1 MVLIPVP
8 KPPKSA
14 MNPDRPVSTLL
25 KNQML
30 HLQEAEFRLPVKMQT
45 NIYINGIKT
54 EGEAADYIR
63 RVTEA
68 LHKAHG
74 VGPSGH
80 GAQTALPK
88 RKSVRGPDIRVAE
101 EKPKRKSKSAG
112 NKSAGKKMKKSP
124 KRGVKR

>member
-14 MNPDRPVSTLL
+14 MNPGRPVSTLL
-25 KNQML
+25 KSQML
-30 HLQEAEFRLPVKMQT
+30 YLQEAEFRLPVKMQT
-45 NIYINGIKT
+45 NIYINSIKT
-54 EGEAADYIR
+54 EGEAADYIQ

-74 VGPSGH
+74 VGPAGH
-80 GAQTALPK
+80 GAQTALVPK
-88 RKSVRGPDIRVAE
+88 RKSVPGPDLAAVAK
-101 EKPKRKSKSAG
+101 KPKRKST
-112 NKSAGKKMKKSP
+112 

>member
-25 KNQML
+25 KSQIEY
-30 HLQEAEFRLPVKMQT
+30 LQEAEFRLPVKRQT
-45 NIYINGIKT
+45 NIYINNIKT

-63 RVTEA
+63 RVTQA

-74 VGPSGH
+74 VEPSGH
-80 GAQTALPK
+80 AAQMKIVPK
-88 RKSVRGPDIRVAE
+88 RKAVRGPDIAAVA
-101 EKPKRKSKSAG
+101 EKPKRKSTS
-112 NKSAGKKMKKSP
+112 KKTAVKKKSS
-124 KRGVKR
+124 KRSSKR

>member
-14 MNPDRPVSTLL
+14 MNPDRPLSTLL
-25 KNQML
+25 KSQVEY
-30 HLQEAEFRLPVKMQT
+30 LQEAEFRLPVKMQT
-45 NIYINGIKT
+45 NIYINSIKT

-74 VGPSGH
+74 VEPSGH
-80 GAQTALPK
+80 AAKMAVVPK
-88 RKSVRGPDIRVAE
+88 RKAVRGPDIAAVAE
-101 EKPKRKSKSAG
+101 KTAKKSKKGAVKKKSSKPK
-112 NKSAGKKMKKSP
+112 GKK
-124 KRGVKR
+124 